1 MEGTERK
8 YSLLLTGFLI
18 GGFLTGVAAFL
29 FAPKSGRELRS
40 GIRESGDKVFNEA
53 KGFYD
58 KATHRVSDVTERAKN
73 LVARV
78 RERGAT
84 SPQYPAGSPEETGW
98 EA

>member
-1 MEGTERK
+1 MEGTERTDGHF
-8 YSLLLTGFLI
+8 LTGLLI
-18 GGFLTGVAAFL
+18 GGFLAGIAAFL

-40 GIRESGDKVFNEA
+40 DIRETKGKVFNEA

-73 LVARV
+73 IVACV
-78 RERGAT
+78 REKGPT
-84 SPQYPAGSPEETGW
+84 SPPYAAGSPEEMGW

>member
-1 MEGTERK
+1 MEETERK
-8 YSLLLTGFLI
+8 YSHFLTGFLI
-18 GGFLTGVAAFL
+18 GGFLAGVAAFL
-29 FAPKSGRELRS
+29 FAPKSGKELRS
-40 GIRESGDKVFNEA
+40 DITDTGDKVFHEA

-58 KATHRVSDVTERAKN
+58 KATHRVSDVSERAKN

-84 SPQYPAGSPEETGW
+84 SPQYPSGSPEEMGW

>member
-1 MEGTERK
+1 MEGTERR
-8 YSLLLTGFLI
+8 YSHFLTGFLI
-18 GGFLTGVAAFL
+18 GGFLAGVAAFL
-29 FAPKSGRELRS
+29 FAPKSGKELRS
-40 GIRESGDKVFNEA
+40 NITETGDKVFNEA

-58 KATHRVSDVTERAKN
+58 KATHRVSDVSERTKN

-84 SPQYPAGSPEETGW
+84 SPQYTAGSPEDVVW